1 MNLDFPREWLFGNFV
16 ETKVVRYDENSNFK
30 LFLDIHEHLGEVQSP
45 GHPGVGNLTQAVP
58 GNDLLK
64 ILLKHKLLVM
74 INIVLLHCF
83 RMSMT
88 IWARSRASDNQK

>member
-1 MNLDFPREWLFGNFV
+1 MNLDCPREWLFGNFV

-64 ILLKHKLLVM
+64 ILLKHKLLFM
-74 INIVLLHCF
+74 IKTVILICF

-88 IWARSRASDNQK
+88 IWVRSRPWDSQE